1 MIAQSAWLAGSF
13 LGLCAGAL
21 IRDVKPI
28 GLDYALP
35 AMFMVLLVWQLTSM
49 TRWITAVLAGIIS
62 VGLSLA
68 GFSQTN
74 IILATVLA
82 ASLGLGVELWIK
94 SKS

>member
-1 MIAQSAWLAGSF
+1 
-13 LGLCAGAL
+13 
-21 IRDVKPI
+21 
-28 GLDYALP
+28 
-35 AMFMVLLVWQLTSM
+35 MVLLVWQLTSM